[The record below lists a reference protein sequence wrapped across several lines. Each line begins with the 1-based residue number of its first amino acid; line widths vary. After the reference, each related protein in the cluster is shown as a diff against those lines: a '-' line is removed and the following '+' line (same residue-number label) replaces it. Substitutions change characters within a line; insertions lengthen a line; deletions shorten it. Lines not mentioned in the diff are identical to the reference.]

1 MSKREHVI
9 LKPVEL
15 FSILIILADFKLNVN
30 IADDEHCFCVR
41 GKELI
46 CKFFSYILYIF
57 LLLPLLRSSILLLL
71 FLLLQLMK

>member
-9 LKPVEL
+9 LKQVEL
-15 FSILIILADFKLNVN
+15 FSIWIILADFKLYVN

-57 LLLPLLRSSILLLL
+57 LIVTFVKVVDSAIIVHV
-71 FLLLQLMK
+71 QLMK